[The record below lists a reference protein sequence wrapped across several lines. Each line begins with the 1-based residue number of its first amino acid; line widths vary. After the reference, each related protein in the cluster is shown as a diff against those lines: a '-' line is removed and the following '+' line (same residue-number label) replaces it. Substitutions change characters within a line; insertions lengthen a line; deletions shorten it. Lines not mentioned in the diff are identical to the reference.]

1 VPSRAFLFINDPL
14 DHFDVHRIVAD
25 LSYLGRDTRPMEKS
39 TAIPGEAGARRNA
52 LCIVIGRRGIH
63 REKALRVLSTKAG
76 ESSPPPYPL

>member
-1 VPSRAFLFINDPL
+1 MKKGATIAR
-14 DHFDVHRIVAD
+14 
-25 LSYLGRDTRPMEKS
+25 
-39 TAIPGEAGARRNA
+39 EAGARRNA